1 MSSLATLLRPAAAM
15 INRQVAAKTP
25 ARELCAQLD
34 GRVMALRVSDTAL
47 AVYLV
52 IADNEVV
59 LTSACE
65 QDPDV
70 IVSGSPISL
79 AKLASPDGDTAMQH
93 GDIDITGDAM
103 IAQQFQ
109 KLLYFGRPDLEEEL
123 STVIGDAAAYR
134 LGEFVRGFGEWRR
147 AAQDTMRQNVGE
159 YLQEESHAVPTR
171 DEVEAFR
178 GKVETL
184 RDDVS
189 RLEARIGNLEN
200 RTPKESA

>member
-1 MSSLATLLRPAAAM
+1 M

-25 ARELCAQLD
+25 ARELCSQLD

-52 IADNEVV
+52 IENNEVV
-59 LTSACE
+59 LASASE

-70 IVSGSPISL
+70 IVSGSLISL
-79 AKLASPDGDTAMQH
+79 AKLASPDGDAAMQH
-93 GDIDITGDAM
+93 GDIDITGDVI

-109 KLLYFGRPDLEEEL
+109 KLLYFGRPDIEEEL
-123 STVIGDAAAYR
+123 STMIGDAAAYR
-134 LGEFVRGFGEWRR
+134 LGEFARGFSDWRR
-147 AAQDTMRQNVGE
+147 EARDTMRQNVSE
-159 YLQEESHAVPTR
+159 YLQEESRAVPTR

-189 RLEARIGNLEN
+189 RLEARIGNLES
-200 RTPKESA
+200 RRAQKEFA